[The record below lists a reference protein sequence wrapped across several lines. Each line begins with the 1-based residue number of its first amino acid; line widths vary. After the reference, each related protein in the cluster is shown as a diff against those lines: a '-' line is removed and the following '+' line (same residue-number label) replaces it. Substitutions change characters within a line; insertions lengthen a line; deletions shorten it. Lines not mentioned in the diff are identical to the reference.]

1 MHESSVPLGLVRFSG
16 NQVNLNVFMKEGWGE
31 GGSRKT
37 ELGGVGYAGYLG
49 FCPFLNSHTHTLHFG
64 KLTEAMNN
72 LPIHF
77 YIYTLNMIENE

>member
-1 MHESSVPLGLVRFSG
+1 MGQGRQNCREQGM
-16 NQVNLNVFMKEGWGE
+16 QVIWVFALFKF
-31 GGSRKT
+31 T
-37 ELGGVGYAGYLG
+37 
-49 FCPFLNSHTHTLHFG
+49 HIHTLHFG